1 MKISRIMNLVIVI
14 VLIALSA
21 LYFIT
26 QRSLNDNK
34 EVIRHQVVLSDA
46 MSVMKDA
53 RYYVVQVQQFLTDM
67 GATRS
72 DEALP
77 EVDESLKG
85 AMQSLQELGRIM
97 PEYGVRTNEL
107 EKQLQQVYKVGREM
121 ASAYINNGT
130 DAGNALMKGV
140 GGLDEE
146 SANLAESLEQI
157 ADDLS
162 TRLDKSATSSI
173 ETLENSEFL
182 SLVSSLLSGLVIVGV
197 IIILRRRVL
206 PDLNSLEASLHN
218 ISVGARDLTVRLDDK
233 GEDELAS
240 VARSFNVFMKNIH
253 SLVVTQQGQSAQ
265 LSVAGEQMLVASNK
279 TRIGMQG
286 LQKET
291 SGIAGV
297 VADMQTTVRHVANS
311 ADAAA
316 KAAKESDSI
325 AKEVEAVVNNSV
337 LSIQQLSEGVEKASQ
352 VLQALEKETS
362 DVGSILDSIRGIADQ
377 TNLLA
382 LNAAI
387 EAARAGEQGRGF
399 AVVADEVRTLAQ
411 RTQDSTEQIQVMI
424 TQLQKGSQDAVLV
437 MSESKQQAEQSVT
450 QSLEAKEALHTITS
464 SMGNISA
471 MANDIAL
478 AMEEQAAAS
487 ENIDGRI
494 RSIRDEADLTNEN
507 AEQSNVA
514 AKQVLGQS
522 KALSDLIS
530 SFKV

>member
-14 VLIALSA
+14 VLVALSA
-21 LYFIT
+21 LYLLSKQGLT
-26 QRSLNDNK
+26 RN
-34 EVIRHQVVLSDA
+34 EAAIRQQVVISDA
-46 MSVMKDA
+46 VSAMKDA

-72 DEALP
+72 GEALP
-77 EVDESLKG
+77 EVDASMKS
-85 AMQSLQELGRIM
+85 AMKSLQELTRIM
-97 PEYGVRTNEL
+97 PSYRSRVNEL
-107 EKQLQQVYKVGREM
+107 EQQLKQVYKVGREM

-130 DAGNALMKGV
+130 DAGNSLMKGA
-140 GGLDEE
+140 GGLDQE
-146 SANLAESLEQI
+146 SARLAESLEKI
-157 ADDLS
+157 ANELS
-162 TRLDKSATSSI
+162 ELLDKSAAASI
-173 ETLENSEFL
+173 ETLDDSKLL
-182 SLVSSLLSGLVIVGV
+182 SLISSLISGVVIVGV

-206 PDLNSLEASLHN
+206 PDLNSLESSLRN

-233 GEDELAS
+233 GNDELSS
-240 VARSFNVFMKNIH
+240 VAHSFNVFIKGIH

-291 SGIAGV
+291 SGIASV
-297 VADMQTTVRHVANS
+297 VAEMQTTVRHVANS

-316 KAAKESDSI
+316 TAAKESDYI
-325 AKEVEAVVNNSV
+325 AKEVESVVNNSV
-337 LSIQQLSEGVEKASQ
+337 LSIQQLSEGVEKASR

-399 AVVADEVRTLAQ
+399 AVVADEVRTLAK
-411 RTQDSTEQIQVMI
+411 RTQDSTEQIQIMI

-437 MSESKQQAEQSVT
+437 MGESKQQAEQSVA
-450 QSLEAKEALHTITS
+450 QSLKAKEALHTITS

-471 MANDIAL
+471 MAIEIAS
-478 AMEEQAAAS
+478 AMEQQAAAS

-494 RSIRDEADLTNEN
+494 RSIRDEAELTSEN

>member
-1 MKISRIMNLVIVI
+1 MKISRIMNLVIAI
-14 VLIALSA
+14 VLIALSS
-21 LYFIT
+21 LYAIT
-26 QRSLNDNK
+26 QLSLNKNK
-34 EVIRHQVVLSDA
+34 EAIRHQAVLSQA
-46 MSVMKDA
+46 VSTMKDA

-67 GATRS
+67 GATRG
-72 DEALP
+72 DDALP
-77 EVDESLKG
+77 EADASMKS
-85 AMQSLQELGRIM
+85 AMQSLKELENIIPAYRAR
-97 PEYGVRTNEL
+97 VLEL
-107 EKQLQQVYKVGREM
+107 EKKLNNVNKVGREM
-121 ASAYINNGT
+121 AYAYIQKGT
-130 DAGNALMKGV
+130 EAGNNLMKGP

-146 SANLAESLEQI
+146 SAQLAESLEKI
-157 ADDLS
+157 ADELTAQFAES
-162 TRLDKSATSSI
+162 ERVSI
-173 ETLENSEFL
+173 AALENSEFL
-182 SLVSSLLSGLVIVGV
+182 SLISSLISGVVIVGV
-197 IIILRRRVL
+197 ILILRRRIL
-206 PDLNSLEASLHN
+206 PDLNSLESSLHN

-233 GEDELAS
+233 GKDELAS
-240 VARSFNVFMKNIH
+240 VAHSFNVFIKGIQD
-253 SLVVTQQGQSAQ
+253 LVVTQQGQSTQ

-279 TRIGMQG
+279 TRTGMQG

-291 SGIAGV
+291 SGIASV
-297 VADMQTTVRHVANS
+297 VAEMQTTVRHVADS

-325 AKEVEAVVNNSV
+325 AKEVESVVNNSV
-337 LSIQQLSEGVEKASQ
+337 VSIQQLSEGVEKASR
-352 VLQALEKETS
+352 VLQALEKETT

-437 MSESKQQAEQSVT
+437 MGESKQQAEQSVA
-450 QSLEAKEALHTITS
+450 QSLKAKDALYTITS
-464 SMGNISA
+464 SMGNISS
-471 MANDIAL
+471 MAIEIAS
-478 AMEEQAAAS
+478 AMEQQAAAS

-494 RSIRDEADLTNEN
+494 RSIRDEAEMTSVN